1 MQIKLAS
8 VKLARLYMKRVAA
21 ELDHLA
27 AGTGEPLR
35 EFLLLQGVR
44 FAFRVHQVLQSISS
58 LRIHQKFICIRTF
71 LFSKYKNS
79 TNEGGV
85 SIQLFAPSFL
95 VKLYVQLN
103 NISHLHGNIT
113 KLVSL
118 KCFAVCWWI

>member
-44 FAFRVHQVLQSISS
+44 FAFRVHQVPQSISS
-58 LRIHQKFICIRTF
+58 LNPSEIY
-71 LFSKYKNS
+71 LYKNIS
-79 TNEGGV
+79 V
-85 SIQLFAPSFL
+85 F
-95 VKLYVQLN
+95 KVQEF
-103 NISHLHGNIT
+103 H
-113 KLVSL
+113 K
-118 KCFAVCWWI
+118 